1 MGVVCSDHIQP
12 FEPFTWYV
20 VAELEG
26 MTRCGVTVVE
36 LGIPPLPPE
45 FFVNVT
51 PNPRA
56 HGAFGSPF
64 NQGVLG
70 FYCERG
76 DSERIVLYT
85 LSGITTEP
93 GSARRRMRTSTFY
106 INPEPNHDCETPV
119 PALPTSWSA
128 MKSLYGG

>member
-1 MGVVCSDHIQP
+1 
-12 FEPFTWYV
+12 
-20 VAELEG
+20 
-26 MTRCGVTVVE
+26 VVE

-85 LSGITTEP
+85 LSGITTQPVHDLAMPVTAAMPPSNERWPYPWVAVCPEP